1 MSGNGLHEGTMSID
15 KVREHLKLWN
25 RENDIIEFDSSSA
38 TVELAA
44 KALNTEEARI
54 AKTLSFKIENKAI
67 LIVTAGNMKID
78 NRKYKEEYG
87 CKAVM
92 LSPEEVKE
100 SIGHEIGGVC
110 PFGIKNDVNVYL
122 DISLK
127 KYDFVYPACGSSN
140 SAIKMKYDELEIIS
154 RAKKW
159 VDVCKEKNRNTV

>member
-1 MSGNGLHEGTMSID
+1 MSID
-15 KVREHLKLWN
+15 RAREHLKLWN
-25 RENDIIEFDSSSA
+25 RENDIIEFDVSSA

-44 KALNTEEARI
+44 KALNTEESRI

-78 NRKYKEEYG
+78 NRKYKDEYG

-100 SIGHEIGGVC
+100 LVGHEIGGVC

-122 DISLK
+122 DVSLK
-127 KYDFVYPACGSSN
+127 KYDFIYPACGSSN

-159 VDVCKEKNRNTV
+159 VDVCKEKNS

>member
-1 MSGNGLHEGTMSID
+1 MSID
-15 KVREHLKLWN
+15 NAREHLKFWN
-25 RENDIIEFDSSSA
+25 RDNDIIEFEKSSA

-44 KALNTEEARI
+44 KALNTEESRI

-67 LIVTAGNMKID
+67 LIITAGNMKID
-78 NRKYKEEYG
+78 NRKYKDEYG

-100 SIGHEIGGVC
+100 LIGHEIGGVC

-127 KYDFVYPACGSSN
+127 KYDFVYPACGSPN
-140 SAIKMKYDELEIIS
+140 SAIKMTYDELGTIS

-159 VDVCKEKNRNTV
+159 VDVCKEKNSEQKTTSSC

>member
-1 MSGNGLHEGTMSID
+1 MRGLMSID

-25 RENDIIEFDSSSA
+25 RENDIIEFGQSSA

-44 KALNTEEARI
+44 RALNTEESRI
-54 AKTLSFKIENKAI
+54 AKTLSFKVENNAI
-67 LIVTAGNMKID
+67 LVVTAGNMKID
-78 NRKYKEEYG
+78 NRKYKDEYG

-100 SIGHEIGGVC
+100 LVGHEVGGVC
-110 PFGIKNDVNVYL
+110 PFGIKNDVDVYL
-122 DISLK
+122 DVSLK

-140 SAIKMKYDELEIIS
+140 SAIKMKYEELEIIS

-159 VDVCKEKNRNTV
+159 VDVCKEKNS

>member
-1 MSGNGLHEGTMSID
+1 MSID

-25 RENDIIEFDSSSA
+25 RENDIIEFDQSSA

-44 KALNTEEARI
+44 KALNTEESRI

-67 LIVTAGNMKID
+67 LVVTAGNMKID
-78 NRKYKEEYG
+78 NRKYKEEFR
-87 CKAVM
+87 CKAIM
-92 LSPEEVKE
+92 LSSEEVRE
-100 SIGHEIGGVC
+100 LVGHEVGGVC
-110 PFGIKNDVNVYL
+110 PFGIKNGVDVYL
-122 DISLK
+122 DVSLK

-159 VDVCKEKNRNTV
+159 VDVCKEKNS